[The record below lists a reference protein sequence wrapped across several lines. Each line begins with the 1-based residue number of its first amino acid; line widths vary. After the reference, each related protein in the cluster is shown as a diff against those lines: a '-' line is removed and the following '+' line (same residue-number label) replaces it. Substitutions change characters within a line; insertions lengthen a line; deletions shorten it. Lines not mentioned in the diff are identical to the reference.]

1 MCSVIIFNV
10 YSIFC
15 EFGNENGKSR
25 HTNPVAVE
33 KHILVALAKI
43 SAV

>member
-1 MCSVIIFNV
+1 MCSVIILCIF
-10 YSIFC
+10 IFC
-15 EFGNENGKSR
+15 EFGNVNGKSR